1 MQKLRLILLILLS
14 PFLLLAQTRT
24 QVKLETAE
32 RATGD
37 LKVTKATYLRK
48 PVFSHDGAIL
58 TCDSAVLYQER
69 NFFEAFGNV
78 RINQGD
84 TLNIY
89 SDFLNY
95 DGNAKKAHLD
105 KNVKLI
111 DRENTLTSNVL
122 DYDMVAKIGEYKDGG
137 KLVNKDATI
146 TSKTGFY
153 FSNTRDAYF
162 KEDVLVVSPE
172 SRITSE
178 NLRYN
183 TLTNWTYFYGPT
195 NIKSKDDNL
204 YTENGAY
211 NTKTENAYFGKK
223 NLYTNGSRSL
233 KGDSLYYYGKTGY
246 GRAVKNITFRDTK
259 DQTLLRGQLG
269 EYYRPDERVVVTKK
283 AYVGFGTKD
292 SVTVNDKKIPDT
304 LWLGAD
310 TLETQQVLVKTLR
323 LLNKPIVKKDNEI
336 GAEDEVEKAA
346 KEKEKAE
353 ARKALQAEGAD
364 LAGSDKPTT
373 AIKPAKKLSKKER
386 KLLEK
391 TAAMKDTIP
400 PLPALIDSVALQK
413 AALKRDSVVADSLF
427 KLKRIMPTAKTQIE
441 KVDGKLGVT
450 KNTAAAK
457 DKSKTTAK
465 AAVKLLKDTIVT
477 NPADTVKARV
487 IKAFHNVR
495 VYKSNM
501 QAKADS
507 LFYTAADSTLRW
519 YKNPIVW
526 TDGTQQTGDTIHV
539 FFKNNK
545 IHNLQVIHDG
555 FIVNVE
561 GDSTK
566 FNQVKG
572 KIITGFFN
580 NGELQNMYVDGNAES
595 IYYSK
600 NDKGE
605 FDNVSQ
611 TVSSR
616 LRFKFKDKELTN
628 IVTVR
633 EVDGAVDP
641 IDKLEKES
649 LLSGFIWK
657 PELRPTSKLDIING
671 VAIKKAKSKA
681 PTKEKSTSAKAA
693 KDNKKIVEKPKA
705 IPPQPKAV
713 KQVMPEN

>member
-1 MQKLRLILLILLS
+1 MQKLHLILLLLIS
-14 PFLLLAQTRT
+14 PILLLAQTRT

-48 PVFSHDGAIL
+48 PVFSHDGAVL

-105 KNVKLI
+105 KNVKLV

-146 TSKTGFY
+146 TSKSGFY

-162 KEDVLVVSPE
+162 KTDVVVVTAE
-172 SRITSE
+172 KATITSD

-211 NTKTENAYFGKK
+211 NTKSENALFGKN

-246 GRAVKNITFRDTK
+246 GKAVKNITFRDTK
-259 DQTLLRGQLG
+259 DQTLLKGQLG
-269 EYYRPDERVVVTKK
+269 EYYRPEERVVVTQK
-283 AYVGFGTKD
+283 AYVGIGTKD
-292 SVTVNDKKIPDT
+292 SITVNDKKIPDT

-310 TLETQQVLVKTLR
+310 TLETQQVLVKKLI

-336 GAEDEVEKAA
+336 GTEDEKEKAA

-353 ARKALQAEGAD
+353 ARKALQAESTEVIGAKKVSTV
-364 LAGSDKPTT
+364 AKPD
-373 AIKPAKKLSKKER
+373 KKLSKKER
-386 KLLEK
+386 KLLAK
-391 TAAMKDTIP
+391 NSTATAIP
-400 PLPALIDSVALQK
+400 MPPPSVTIDSVALQK

-427 KLKRIMPTAKTQIE
+427 KLKKIMPAVKTKKE
-441 KVDGKLGVT
+441 DKKLALNKAVIGT
-450 KNTAAAK
+450 K
-457 DKSKTTAK
+457 DKPLAGIKNAT
-465 AAVKLLKDTIVT
+465 KLIKDTTIT

-495 VYKSNM
+495 VYKSNL

-519 YKNPIVW
+519 YKDPMLWSN
-526 TDGTQQTGDTIHV
+526 GTQQTGDTIHV

-545 IHNLQVIHDG
+545 IHNLQVIHNG
-555 FIVNVE
+555 FIVNID

-580 NGELQNMYVDGNAES
+580 DGELQNMYVDGNAES

-616 LRFKFKDKELTN
+616 LRFRFKERELTD

-633 EVDGAVDP
+633 EVDGAVEP
-641 IDKLEKES
+641 IDKVTKEA
-649 LLSGFIWK
+649 LLTGFIWK
-657 PELRPTSKLDIING
+657 PELRPVSKADIIKGLTSNKKP
-671 VAIKKAKSKA
+671 VAKAKSAVKSKPVTPA
-681 PTKEKSTSAKAA
+681 KKTNNKPTATPSAK
-693 KDNKKIVEKPKA
+693 E
-705 IPPQPKAV
+705 V
-713 KQVMPEN
+713 KENVIAPIN